1 MDDLVDRF
9 ETDVVCCLAAKYV
22 LCISYMST
30 HEIAEQ
36 VGSSWQMKVPS
47 AALDMYAILATIVAT
62 VALSID
68 SILAQTI
75 IRVEIVG

>member
-22 LCISYMST
+22 LCISYNARDCSK
-30 HEIAEQ
+30 Q

-68 SILAQTI
+68 SILAQTM